1 MASKVKVAIVLFL
14 VMLVPTSKA
23 TSDDEV
29 MLYFPAVDTP
39 NAASGW
45 SSRYLRST
53 ESLTTTNEG
62 NGEERAAIPESFAK
76 LKGYLDPVTVAKEG
90 DTMPLSKESD
100 ALNEGSKKMNVPMEK
115 LKNAYKVYKKWWAT
129 AMNSILRKDDE
140 VKHLVQNV
148 NNDDIEPIS
157 KILETKHFQRWYNMQ
172 RSAEDIHDLLG
183 LPKGPALL
191 ESPLVWVWL
200 DYTIWVGRNKKPEET
215 IELLEK
221 MFGSNVVV
229 AKMFQDVSGVST
241 FEMKNHA
248 AMLSDQFLNYWLKP
262 EHDLGQLRTKLTHAG
277 FTKERIAYYEKIYN
291 QYHPAP
297 KAPEGPKAPE
307 SSEVSGPVRV

>member
-1 MASKVKVAIVLFL
+1 
-14 VMLVPTSKA
+14 
-23 TSDDEV
+23 
-29 MLYFPAVDTP
+29 
-39 NAASGW
+39 
-45 SSRYLRST
+45 
-53 ESLTTTNEG
+53 
-62 NGEERAAIPESFAK
+62 
-76 LKGYLDPVTVAKEG
+76 
-90 DTMPLSKESD
+90 
-100 ALNEGSKKMNVPMEK
+100 
-115 LKNAYKVYKKWWAT
+115 
-129 AMNSILRKDDE
+129 
-140 VKHLVQNV
+140 
-148 NNDDIEPIS
+148 
-157 KILETKHFQRWYNMQ
+157 
-172 RSAEDIHDLLG
+172 
-183 LPKGPALL
+183 
-191 ESPLVWVWL
+191 
-200 DYTIWVGRNKKPEET
+200 
-215 IELLEK
+215 